1 MAIKV
6 TGFFQNPQTGLIH
19 QSPLL
24 TLIPHLLYAGKIVMD
39 VKINEQGCIG
49 YENIDRTT
57 LQYDSQITDP
67 YSQLID
73 ALETYLIDNLQNA
86 NEINSNSVFEKYV
99 PPVVE
104 ETPQEEIIPQEEI
117 L

>member
-24 TLIPHLLYAGKIVMD
+24 TLIPHLLYAGKISLD
-39 VKINEQGCIG
+39 VKIDNQETIG
-49 YENIDRTT
+49 YENVDRTT
-57 LQYDSQITDP
+57 LQYNIDITDP

-73 ALETYLIDNLQNA
+73 ALETYLISNLQNA
-86 NEINSNSVFEKYV
+86 NQINSNSTFEKYV
-99 PPVVE
+99 PPIIIEQVE
-104 ETPQEEIIPQEEI
+104 QPTQDQEQI
-117 L
+117 